1 MNRIVIATDGSSGSG
16 HALEEGFE
24 LASALGADVSV
35 VYVRH
40 APHAFLGSPYYQDV
54 LTEEGKHARGVITD
68 AKLYAIRYDVDP
80 DYEVLEGEPVESI
93 LAFADSRDAD
103 LIVVGPAGSAVSPGR
118 CSAACPRRSSGERRG
133 RSCSRRSER
142 TWLRGSP
149 CPRSH
154 FTC

>member
-68 AKLYAIRYDVDP
+68 AKLSATRYDVDP
-80 DYEVLEGEPVESI
+80 ECEVLEGEPVDAI
-93 LAFADSRDAD
+93 LGFADSRDAD
-103 LIVVGPAGSAVSPGR
+103 LIVVGSRGLVVSPGR
-118 CSAACPRRSSGERRG
+118 CRQRVQGDHQRAEAG
-133 RSCSRRSER
+133 RSRRAAHVAAR
-142 TWLRGSP
+142 
-149 CPRSH
+149 
-154 FTC
+154 